1 MNISGNK
8 LVSIDFET
16 ANASFL
22 SACSVGI
29 SVLEDGVIVE
39 EYSSLIKPCEGHDNF
54 LYHNVKIHG
63 ITYMDVMYSKTF
75 DQIYLDIYELLK
87 DTVIVAHNASFDMKV
102 LKSLCEFYELPVFKN
117 PYFDSILLLRR
128 SVQGISK
135 YNLHDISD
143 LFEIELNHHE
153 AQSDSRACLYAV
165 INIMNTNN
173 EFNIT
178 RLLEGY
184 KIDYRYLEG

>member
-16 ANASFL
+16 ANSSFL

-29 SVLEDGVIVE
+29 SVYEDGVIIE
-39 EYSSLIKPCEGHDNF
+39 EYSSLIKPCKGYDKF
-54 LYHNVKIHG
+54 LYFNVKIHG
-63 ITYMDVMYSKTF
+63 ITYEDVMYCNTF
-75 DQIYLDIYELLK
+75 DEIYLRVYELLK
-87 DTVIVAHNASFDMKV
+87 DAVIVAHNASFDMKV
-102 LKSLCEFYELPVFKN
+102 LKSLCEFYGLPVFKN

-153 AQSDSRACLYAV
+153 ALSDSRACLYAV

-178 RLLEGY
+178 KLLEGY
-184 KIDYRYLEG
+184 KIDYKYLEG

>member
-1 MNISGNK
+1 M
-8 LVSIDFET
+8 
-16 ANASFL
+16 
-22 SACSVGI
+22 
-29 SVLEDGVIVE
+29 
-39 EYSSLIKPCEGHDNF
+39 
-54 LYHNVKIHG
+54 
-63 ITYMDVMYSKTF
+63 
-75 DQIYLDIYELLK
+75 
-87 DTVIVAHNASFDMKV
+87 
-102 LKSLCEFYELPVFKN
+102 PVFKN